1 MKLKKMSINITHKKT
16 CIITV
21 ILAKGRLSFCHKQP
35 VCSNT
40 RENVWILSM
49 VSGPE
54 CLTVVTLIIIWFFL
68 LPFVPNDLN
77 IIYSTKSLL
86 GEKNQD

>member
-1 MKLKKMSINITHKKT
+1 
-16 CIITV
+16 
-21 ILAKGRLSFCHKQP
+21 
-35 VCSNT
+35 
-40 RENVWILSM
+40 M

-86 GEKNQD
+86 GEKKIKTNNFYDNLVFDP

>member
-1 MKLKKMSINITHKKT
+1 
-16 CIITV
+16 
-21 ILAKGRLSFCHKQP
+21 
-35 VCSNT
+35 
-40 RENVWILSM
+40 M

-54 CLTVVTLIIIWFFL
+54 CLTVVTMIIIWFFL

-86 GEKNQD
+86 GEKKSRLTIFMITLSLTPDLGNQFDHSIKFGITLMQRSRS